1 MSAASLALGTKVAA
15 AALLGDSGPAVDL
28 AAVAA
33 ATEEVSVGECVVV
46 SVSSVPEASEVS

>member
-1 MSAASLALGTKVAA
+1 MSAASLALGTKVAV